1 VKTKVSPA
9 IVGAFVIGAMLLGVI
24 ALFSFG
30 SINFFAKP
38 QRFVV
43 YFDESI
49 HGLDLGSQVKLRGV
63 RVGRV
68 VSLAIRYDEKGNRS
82 VVAVVCEFSKDV
94 MTDNLGMLVDV
105 ANRAELE
112 KLVSNGLR
120 AQLGVQ
126 SLATGM
132 LFVALDF
139 FDPKEYPPEPRPA
152 DPRFTV
158 VPSVPSAISEFQA
171 SASDILASLK
181 RVDFAGISRG
191 INSLLTESRRHLDGV
206 DLKGVTE
213 QWKRTGAELE
223 ALAKGPELKATLDN
237 LNGAVTDLR
246 KVVAT
251 LEAQIEPTS
260 RELTDTL
267 VEARKTIQNFNETA
281 AAARTLIQANSGVGD
296 DLALTLTRLN
306 DAADSVR
313 RLAEFLERNPNALIT
328 GRKRPQ

>member
-1 VKTKVSPA
+1 MKTKVSPA
-9 IVGAFVIGAMLLGVI
+9 IVGAFVIGAMVLGIV

-30 SINFFAKP
+30 GINFFAKP

-43 YFDESI
+43 YFNESI

-68 VSLAIRYDEKGNRS
+68 VSLNIRYDDKGNRS
-82 VVAVVCEFSKDV
+82 VVVVLCELSKDV
-94 MTDNLGMLVDV
+94 MTDSRGVLVDV
-105 ANRAELE
+105 ADRAELE
-112 KLVSNGLR
+112 KLVNNGLR

-139 FDPKEYPPEPRPA
+139 FDPKEYPANPVLA

-171 SASDILASLK
+171 SATDILSNLK
-181 RVDFAGISRG
+181 QVDFAGISTG
-191 INSLLTESRRHLDGV
+191 IKSLLAESRRNLEGV

-223 ALAKGPELKATLDN
+223 TIAKGPDIKATFEN
-237 LNGAVTDLR
+237 LNGAVSDLR
-246 KVVAT
+246 KTIAK
-251 LEAQIEPTS
+251 LDAQIDPAG
-260 RELTDTL
+260 RELTATL
-267 VEARKTIQNFNETA
+267 GEARKTIQNFNETA
-281 AAARTLIQANSGVGD
+281 AAARTLLHANAGIGD
-296 DLALTLTRLN
+296 ELAATLGSLN
-306 DAADSVR
+306 EAADSVK

>member
-1 VKTKVSPA
+1 M
-9 IVGAFVIGAMLLGVI
+9 IGAMVLGIV

-43 YFDESI
+43 YFNESI

-68 VSLAIRYDEKGNRS
+68 VSLNIRYDAKGNRS
-82 VVAVVCEFSKDV
+82 VVVVLCELSKDV
-94 MTDNLGMLVDV
+94 VTDNRGMLVDV
-105 ANRAELE
+105 ADRAELE

-139 FDPKEYPPEPRPA
+139 FDPKEYPVDPSLA

-171 SASDILASLK
+171 TVTDILSNFK
-181 RVDFAGISRG
+181 KVDFAGISTG
-191 INSLLTESRRHLDGV
+191 IKALLAESRRNLEGV

-223 ALAKGPELKATLDN
+223 TIAKGPDIKATFEN
-237 LNGAVTDLR
+237 LNGAVSDLR
-246 KVVAT
+246 KTVAK
-251 LEAQIEPTS
+251 LDAQIDPVG
-260 RELTDTL
+260 RELTETL
-267 VEARKTIQNFNETA
+267 SEARKTIKNFNETA
-281 AAARTLIQANSGVGD
+281 AAARTLLDANAGIGD
-296 DLALTLTRLN
+296 ELAGTLGSLN
-306 DAADSVR
+306 EAADAVK